1 MANPIYILHITDLHL
16 EDNKEFI
23 EGKFHPRLNKLIE
36 NSKKFLEIKSREAFD
51 VVCITGDIMDQNGNN
66 ISHNL
71 ASDFINKL
79 KGEIIK
85 NNTSIYCVPGNHD
98 LNDSKSKSI
107 TELNEYRL
115 NCLKL
120 FKNGYSF
127 SKAVDKFKDKLIDC
141 FTLYCQFMKDIN
153 ATNCIAGDKYR
164 SLTGSN
170 KFDCGNS
177 NFGLI
182 TWFNTSWLCLRDES
196 WSEACK
202 FKLDFELKN
211 FDHEKLSP
219 GAENTIAN
227 TIAFMKDNL
236 ATANFTIAL
245 CHHDPRL
252 LCWHDKNNLG
262 DETFFS
268 NLFKNNIVLNGH
280 THNNLFDLP
289 FLTTGKT
296 NVAVIEVNHKH
307 KFNIHYKIGMENS
320 DVVSAETLNE
330 SKIITIFNNESRTFI
345 NELRSNY
352 TIENLLLDIE
362 ANNEAV
368 NGYTYPI
375 QYQSKMKFNLL
386 QRLDHDLEQ
395 KSRNL

>member
-16 EDNKEFI
+16 EDNIEFI
-23 EGKFHPRLNKLIE
+23 KSKFRPRLNKLIE
-36 NSKKFLEIKSREAFD
+36 NLKRFLEIKSRGAFD
-51 VVCITGDIMDQNGNN
+51 IVCITGDIMHQNGSN

-71 ASDFINKL
+71 ASEFINSL
-79 KGEIIK
+79 KDEIIK
-85 NNTSIYCVPGNHD
+85 SNTAIYCVPGNHD
-98 LNDSKSKSI
+98 LNDSESKLIS
-107 TELNEYRL
+107 ELNEYRL
-115 NCLKL
+115 NCLKRTE
-120 FKNGYSF
+120 GYSF
-127 SKAVDKFKDKLIDC
+127 SKAVDKYKDNLVTC
-141 FTLYCQFMKDIN
+141 FSLYDKFIKDIH
-153 ATNCIAGDKYR
+153 ATNYKEGNKYE
-164 SLTGSN
+164 SLNGSN
-170 KFDCGNS
+170 KYDCGNS
-177 NFGLI
+177 SFGLI
-182 TWFNTSWLCLRDES
+182 TWFNTSWLCLTDKS
-196 WSEACK
+196 WCEACK
-202 FKLDFELKN
+202 FKLGFDLKN
-211 FDHEKLSP
+211 FDHEKISP
-219 GAENTIAN
+219 GTKETIGNTIN
-227 TIAFMKDNL
+227 FMKDNL
-236 ATANFTIAL
+236 ANANFSIAL

-252 LCWHDKNNLG
+252 LCWHDKNNLDG
-262 DETFFS
+262 DTFFT

-289 FLTTGKT
+289 FLTTGNT

-320 DVVSAETLNE
+320 DFVSVETLNE

-386 QRLDHDLEQ
+386 QKLDFDLEQ